1 MLSRLGKEK
10 RRCEKMERRGTM
22 GNNKKSRELRDAG
35 KHKKRHYIGEE
46 GRCRRQGEEV
56 G

>member
-1 MLSRLGKEK
+1 
-10 RRCEKMERRGTM
+10 MERRGTM

-35 KHKKRHYIGEE
+35 KHKKRHYTGEE

-56 G
+56 GQVNEAEKWEQK